1 MNRFYTFKRGT
12 VVLVDFSPQI
22 GSEIKGKHFAIVLT
36 KRDRSSNELLTVIPL
51 TSKYHKH
58 HIDFG
63 DEIYKSIYTK
73 LRIIKPLN
81 QFDPI
86 RTLKVSNEVMDKID
100 KAIIDLFT
108 K

>member
-1 MNRFYTFKRGT
+1 M
-12 VVLVDFSPQI
+12 L
-22 GSEIKGKHFAIVLT
+22 SEFEA
-36 KRDRSSNELLTVIPL
+36 ELKNNDTNYDSFIASLKKLNKNYEKTCEKI
-51 TSKYHKH
+51 TTISKY
-58 HIDFG
+58 
-63 DEIYKSIYTK
+63 
-73 LRIIKPLN
+73 RIIKPLN